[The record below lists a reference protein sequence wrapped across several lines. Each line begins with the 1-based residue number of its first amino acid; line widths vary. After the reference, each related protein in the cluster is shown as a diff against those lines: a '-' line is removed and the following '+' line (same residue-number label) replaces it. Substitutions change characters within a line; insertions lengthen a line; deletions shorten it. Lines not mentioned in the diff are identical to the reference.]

1 MVIQD
6 GKVSGIQD
14 DQTVQVLAR
23 GIYTKLII
31 IEREPKFLLN
41 F

>member
-14 DQTVQVLAR
+14 DQIVQVPAR
-23 GIYTKLII
+23 GIYTQII